1 MASRSARPCTSEEVN
16 KSMMKI
22 ALATLAAALGTGGLL
37 GGTAAQAGGY
47 GYDAYDA
54 PETVVTRRTVV
65 ERRVV
70 APPREVVR
78 EVVVER
84 PVVRSRRV
92 VREIVEERP
101 VVYRIRPA
109 VREVVVERNSF
120 HGPRRFGPRP
130 VGYGYGPAFDPY
142 D

>member
-1 MASRSARPCTSEEVN
+1 MAAV
-16 KSMMKI
+16 
-22 ALATLAAALGTGGLL
+22 AAALGTGGLL
-37 GGTAAQAGGY
+37 GSSTAQAGGY

-70 APPREVVR
+70 VPPRGIVR

-84 PVVRSRRV
+84 PVVRPRRV
-92 VREIVEERP
+92 VREVVEERP
-101 VVYRIRPA
+101 VVYRPRPV
-109 VREVVVERNSF
+109 VREVVVERDGF
-120 HGPRRFGPRP
+120 HSPRRFGPRP
-130 VGYGYGPAFDPY
+130 VGYGPGYGAY

>member
-1 MASRSARPCTSEEVN
+1 MKRIASA
-16 KSMMKI
+16 
-22 ALATLAAALGTGGLL
+22 ALAAALGTGALL
-37 GGTAAQAGGY
+37 GSTAARAGGY
-47 GYDAYDA
+47 GYEAYEA

-70 APPREVVR
+70 VPPREVVR

-84 PVVRSRRV
+84 PRRV

-101 VVYRIRPA
+101 VVYRPRPA
-109 VREVVVERNSF
+109 VREVVVE
-120 HGPRRFGPRP
+120 HDGYYGPRRFGPRP
-130 VGYGYGPAFDPY
+130 VGYGYGPAYDPY